1 MRGGRASLAASLI
14 RLAAGLCLLTCLAD
28 AASARQPGRVT
39 GAPVPGTASAKQQ
52 AIERQGRE
60 AMLRGAE
67 MLSRPSET
75 QRGSRAAAEQLKQDF
90 KRIQVLRND
99 LARQLESGGEL
110 DYKAVADTAG
120 ELNKR
125 AGRLGSYMIPQTSGG
140 NEEKSQ
146 GQVEL
151 DGALLKSALVTL
163 CRRVDSFTGNP
174 IFKVLDVVD
183 VEQAA
188 KAGGDLRG
196 IIRLS
201 ARVRDGA
208 ERMHK
213 TLRR

>member
-14 RLAAGLCLLTCLAD
+14 RLAAGLCLLIALAG

-39 GAPVPGTASAKQQ
+39 GAPAPGTASPKQQ

-67 MLSRPSET
+67 MLSRPAED
-75 QRGSRAAAEQLKQDF
+75 QRGLQAAAEQLKQDF

-99 LARQLESGGEL
+99 LARQLESDGEL
-110 DYKAVADTAG
+110 DYKVIADTAG

-125 AGRLGSYMIPQTSGG
+125 ANRLGSYMMPQTSGVH
-140 NEEKSQ
+140 EEKPRSEI
-146 GQVEL
+146 EL
-151 DGALLKSALVTL
+151 DGALMKSALVTL
-163 CRRVDSFTGNP
+163 CRRIDSFTGNP

-188 KAGGDLRG
+188 RAGGDLRG

-201 ARVRDGA
+201 ARVKDGA

-213 TLRR
+213 TPRR

>member
-1 MRGGRASLAASLI
+1 MRGGRASVTASLI
-14 RLAAGLCLLTCLAD
+14 RLAAGLILTASF
-28 AASARQPGRVT
+28 AGVASARQQGPVTNAPPPGS
-39 GAPVPGTASAKQQ
+39 ASPKRGD
-52 AIERQGRE
+52 IERQGRE

-67 MLSRPSET
+67 LLSRPAADK
-75 QRGSRAAAEQLKQDF
+75 RGAQAAAEQLKQDF

-99 LARQLESGGEL
+99 LARQLESEGEF
-110 DYKAVADTAG
+110 DYKVIAEAAD

-125 AGRLGSYMIPQTSGG
+125 AGRLGAHLLPQTSGVQ
-140 NEEKSQ
+140 EEKPRSQ
-146 GQVEL
+146 IEL

-163 CRRVDSFTGNP
+163 CQRVDSFTGNP

-183 VEQAA
+183 VEHAA

-201 ARVRDGA
+201 ARVKDGA
-208 ERMHK
+208 ERMNK